1 MVDENQ
7 KKRIMDQM
15 IDLLSD
21 QNFLDLFIEQKNAD

>member
-7 KKRIMDQM
+7 KKHIMDQM